1 MPTLQLQNL
10 SKSFSTSHSP
20 ISALDQLTLSAHAG
34 ELLAILGPSGSGKTT
49 LLRLIAGLEK
59 PDHGEIILGSENITH
74 RKSQDRRIGMAFQY
88 PALLPQLTVAENIAL
103 GPKLRGASSTE
114 RSDRTRELADLLNIT
129 DLLPRRPET
138 LSGGQQQRVS
148 LARALAIRPDLLLL
162 DEPLANL
169 DPASRLQLRDSIR
182 AIQQKLRITTL
193 YVTHDQ
199 DEATAVADRIAIIH
213 SGRLQQ
219 IDTAPNLYSNPASLL
234 VAQFFAPEPPNL
246 IPGRIE
252 SKTFHATN
260 SPISFPAPTGY
271 TGPATCLI
279 RPRSIQL
286 DGPLTARIASLQHT
300 GWSTTLHLS
309 IQHLSLRALLPPST
323 KLQLDTSLSVN
334 ISSGDLL
341 FFTPTGARCV
351 SNP

>member
-1 MPTLQLQNL
+1 MPTLQLQNV
-10 SKSFSTSHSP
+10 SKSFSTSHSS
-20 ISALDQLTLSAHAG
+20 ISALEKLTLSAHDG

-59 PDHGEIILGSENITH
+59 ADHGEIILRSENITH

-88 PALLPQLTVAENIAL
+88 PALLPQLSVAENIAL
-103 GPKLRGASSTE
+103 GPKLRGTSSTE

-148 LARALAIRPDLLLL
+148 LARALATRPDLLLL

-182 AIQQKLRITTL
+182 AVQQKLRITTL

-199 DEATAVADRIAIIH
+199 DEATAVADRIAILN

-219 IDTAPNLYSNPASLL
+219 IASAPDLYNHPENLF

-246 IPGRIE
+246 IPGKIE
-252 SKTFHATN
+252 AKTFRAAN
-260 SPISFPAPTGY
+260 SSLALPALTDY

-279 RPRSIQL
+279 RPRSIRP
-286 DGPLTARIASLQHT
+286 GAEFIARIVSIQHT
-300 GWSTTLHLS
+300 GWSTNLLIS
-309 IQHLSLRALLPPST
+309 IQNHQLRAVLNPYLPPNDSY
-323 KLQLDTSLSVN
+323 SFN
-334 ISSGDLL
+334 IDPAELL
-341 FFTPTGARCV
+341 FFDSAGIRLR
-351 SNP
+351 

>member
-1 MPTLQLQNL
+1 MPNLHLQNL

-20 ISALDQLTLSAHAG
+20 ISALDPLTLSAHDG

-49 LLRLIAGLEK
+49 LLRLIAGLEP
-59 PDHGEIILGSENITH
+59 PDHGEIILGPENITH
-74 RKSQDRRIGMAFQY
+74 RKPQERRIGMAFQY

-114 RSDRTRELADLLNIT
+114 RSERTRELAELLNIT
-129 DLLPRRPET
+129 ELLPRRPET

-169 DPASRLQLRDSIR
+169 DPTSRLQLRDSIR
-182 AIQQKLRITTL
+182 TVQQKLRVTTL

-199 DEATAVADRIAIIH
+199 DEATALADRIAIIN

-219 IDTAPNLYSNPASLL
+219 IDTAPELYDTPANLF

-246 IPGRIE
+246 VPGKIE
-252 SKTFHATN
+252 SHTFHATD
-260 SPISFPAPTGY
+260 SPLTLPAPTH

-279 RPRSIQL
+279 RPRSIKL
-286 DGPLTARIASLQHT
+286 DGPLTAQIASLQHT
-300 GWSTTLHLS
+300 GWSTTIHVRSQDLTLHT
-309 IQHLSLRALLPPST
+309 LLPHNPT
-323 KLQLDTSLSVN
+323 LRIGDSLSVN
-334 ISSGDLL
+334 IDPAELL
-341 FFTPTGARCV
+341 FFDPSGSRI
-351 SNP
+351 